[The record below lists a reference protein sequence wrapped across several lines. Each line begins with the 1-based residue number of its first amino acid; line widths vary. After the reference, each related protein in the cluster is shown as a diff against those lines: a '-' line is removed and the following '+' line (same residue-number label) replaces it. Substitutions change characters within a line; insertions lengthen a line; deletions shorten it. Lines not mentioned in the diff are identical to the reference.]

1 MGSSALAPQA
11 EVSCSLLE
19 EEKMFVVV
27 LVHSMVGRQNLPEER
42 LELCQELGRE
52 ATPVLSRRL
61 VVPRPACWSTPHPP

>member
-19 EEKMFVVV
+19 EEKMLVVV
-27 LVHSMVGRQNLPEER
+27 HFHSMVGRQNLPEER

-52 ATPVLSRRL
+52 VIPVLSRRL
-61 VVPRPACWSTPHPP
+61 VVPQPAWWSPPPP